1 MGGVVEDINKF
12 GANGLIGMLD
22 EDVGQAITYAALAA
36 AAVYTGGAALG
47 AAGALGAGGATAASV
62 GSAAHAAGM
71 AAATSGAG
79 MAAMAGTGINAGMQ
93 SRQTRKQEA
102 AQEEARQRAE
112 AAERDAN
119 IIRKRALLA
128 EQTSTQG
135 RTQAARTVRNNLQGL
150 SRNSTLGGAS
160 ERLGG

>member
-1 MGGVVEDINKF
+1 MGGVVEDITGGINKF
-12 GANGLIGMLD
+12 LGD
-22 EDVGQAITYAALAA
+22 ELGTALTTAALAA
-36 AAVYTGGAALG
+36 AAVYTGGAAVGGL
-47 AAGALGAGGATAASV
+47 GALGASGATAGSLA
-62 GSAAHAAGM
+62 SAAHAAGTAM
-71 AAATSGAG
+71 ATSGAG
-79 MAAMAGTGINAGMQ
+79 VTAAAMSGVQGGLQANQMK
-93 SRQTRKQEA
+93 KQEA

-112 AAERDAN
+112 AAQRDAE

-150 SRNSTLGGAS
+150 SRNTMLGGGS